1 MKTDPIFGLG
11 DLAYYVFRPVVYSID
26 LVWGTD
32 LRACDKC
39 KERRA
44 KWNAIPRSTA
54 LAILL
59 VTSGLSLIFW
69 LATK

>member
-44 KWNAIPRSTA
+44 NGMRSRA
-54 LAILL
+54 QRHLQ
-59 VTSGLSLIFW
+59 FYW
-69 LATK
+69 